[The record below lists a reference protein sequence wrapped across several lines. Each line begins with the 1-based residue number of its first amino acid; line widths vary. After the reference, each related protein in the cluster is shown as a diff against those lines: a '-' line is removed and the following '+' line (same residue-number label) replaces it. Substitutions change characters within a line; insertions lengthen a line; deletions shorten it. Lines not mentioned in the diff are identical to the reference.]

1 MPTKIVALA
10 CLCAPLLAAQEAPSS
25 VLSAIQPSWI
35 APHIRFLASDL
46 LEGRET
52 TKRGVKLAADYVASQ
67 FETLGLEP
75 ASSEGF
81 VLRMPMRH
89 STVDDTPTLA
99 LEGKSGR
106 RELVYGTDF
115 LVQPDLVR
123 DQVILDAPLVFV
135 GYGLSLPAFGY
146 DEYAGIDVKG
156 KIVVLI
162 PGGPEKIP
170 SDERGHTTLFASKEA
185 TAKAHGALGVVTLL
199 PAPAALIKERVF
211 RQLSGYSWRGS
222 DGVPHTLFFESAA
235 TPRLAGPGTN
245 ALFELAGRQLSDVL
259 PRLQQGTPQSFD
271 MGVRMSFSGRFTQVD
286 TASWNTAGIV
296 RGSDPALRDEYVV
309 YSAHMDHVGMGAP
322 VNGDSVHHGAL
333 DNAGGT
339 ATLIAMARA
348 FKSLPTPPRRSV
360 LFVAVSGEEK
370 GILGSD
376 YFVRNSPVPV
386 ERIVADVNM
395 DNYLMLAEVKDLAAY
410 GASYSTL
417 DEVVKKSLG
426 TLGIAVSPDAAPEQ
440 TIFTRSDHYPF
451 MRRGIPAVM
460 LFNGQQSGD
469 KGRDGSTMLRQWLGN
484 VHHTPRDTYEQG
496 IDWSAGVSYARANF
510 LIGYSVATMTER
522 PRWKG
527 QYFFMERPSTP

>member
-1 MPTKIVALA
+1 ML
-10 CLCAPLLAAQEAPSS
+10 LLLAVLAQATPPSA
-25 VLSAIQPSWI
+25 VNAIQPSWI

-52 TKRGVKLAADYVASQ
+52 TKRGLRLAADYVAAQ

-75 ASSEGF
+75 ASGEGF

-89 STVDDTPTLA
+89 STVAGTPTLV
-99 LEGKSGR
+99 LEINGVR
-106 RELVYGTDF
+106 RELTYGTDF
-115 LVQPDLVR
+115 LVQPDLNRTIVAFE
-123 DQVILDAPLVFV
+123 APLVFV
-135 GYGLSLPAFGY
+135 GYGLSQPAHGY
-146 DEYAGIDVKG
+146 DDYAGIDARG

-162 PGGPEKIP
+162 PGGPEQIP
-170 SDERGHTTLFASKEA
+170 SDERGHATLFASKEA
-185 TAKAHGALGVVTLL
+185 TAKAHGAAGVVTLL
-199 PAPAALIKERVF
+199 PVPAGQLRERLF
-211 RQLSGYSWRGS
+211 RQLVGYSWRAPDGS
-222 DGVPHTLFFESAA
+222 PHTLFFENDA
-235 TPRLAGPGTN
+235 TPRLSATGTA
-245 ALFELAGRQLSDVL
+245 ALFELAGRPFADVL
-259 PRLQQGTPQSFD
+259 TKLQQGVPQSFD
-271 MGVRMSFSGRFTQVD
+271 LPVRISFASQFTQAD
-286 TASWNTAGIV
+286 TASWNTAGLV
-296 RGSDPALRDEYVV
+296 RGSDPMLRDEYVV
-309 YSAHMDHVGMGAP
+309 YTAHMDHVGIGAP

-348 FKSLPTPPRRSV
+348 FKALPTPPRRSV

-376 YFVRNSPVPV
+376 FFVRNPPVSTD
-386 ERIVADVNM
+386 RIVANVNM

-417 DEVVKKSLG
+417 DEVVEKSLG
-426 TLGIAVSPDAAPEQ
+426 QLGIAKSPDAAPEQ
-440 TIFTRSDHYPF
+440 MIFTRSDHYPF
-451 MRRGIPAVM
+451 MRRGIPSVM

-469 KGRDGSTMLRQWLGN
+469 KGRDGSTMIRQWLGN

-510 LIGYSVATMTER
+510 LIGYEVATTTER

-527 QYFFMERPSTP
+527 SFFFMERPVTP

>member
-1 MPTKIVALA
+1 MHRLSPFLIGIASSLNAQAPTEV
-10 CLCAPLLAAQEAPSS
+10 
-25 VLSAIQPSWI
+25 VNAIQPSWI

-52 TKRGVKLAADYVASQ
+52 TKRGVKLAADYVAAQ

-81 VLRMPMRH
+81 VLRMPMRY
-89 STVDDTPTLA
+89 STVRGTPTLV
-99 LEGKSGR
+99 LEKSGSR
-106 RELVYGTDF
+106 RELTYDADF
-115 LVQPDLVR
+115 LVQPDLSR
-123 DQVILDAPLVFV
+123 DSVAWSGSLVFA
-135 GYGLSLPAFGY
+135 GYGLSLPAHGY
-146 DEYAGIDVKG
+146 DDYAGIDVRG
-156 KIVVLI
+156 KVVVVI
-162 PGGPEKIP
+162 PGGPEKVP
-170 SDERGHTTLFASKEA
+170 TDERGHASLFAAKEA
-185 TAKAHGALGVVTLL
+185 TAKARGAIGVVMLV
-199 PAPAALIKERVF
+199 PAPVAVLRERPF
-211 RQLSGYSWRGS
+211 RQLVGYSWRAR
-222 DGVPHTLFFESAA
+222 DGTPNTLFFEHNA
-235 TPRLAGPGTN
+235 TPRLTATGTTS
-245 ALFELAGRQLSDVL
+245 LFELAGRTLNDVL
-259 PRLQQGTPQSFD
+259 PKLLQGTPASFD
-271 MGVRMSFSGRFTQVD
+271 MGVRASFSGRFTQVD

-309 YSAHMDHVGMGAP
+309 YSAHMDHVGIGPA

-348 FKSLPTPPRRSV
+348 FKALPTPPRRSV
-360 LFVAVSGEEK
+360 LLVAVSGEEK

-376 YFVRNSPVPV
+376 YFVRNSPVPA
-386 ERIVADVNM
+386 ERIVANVNM

-417 DEVVKKSLG
+417 DDVVKKSLG
-426 TLGIAVSPDAAPEQ
+426 SLGIAVSADAAPEQ

-469 KGRDGSTMLRQWLGN
+469 KGRDGATMLRQWLGN
-484 VHHTPRDTYEQG
+484 IHHTPRDTYEQG
-496 IDWSAGVSYARANF
+496 IDWGAGVSYARANF
-510 LIGYSVATMTER
+510 LIGYEVATAQER

-527 QYFFMERPSTP
+527 SFFFMERPVTP